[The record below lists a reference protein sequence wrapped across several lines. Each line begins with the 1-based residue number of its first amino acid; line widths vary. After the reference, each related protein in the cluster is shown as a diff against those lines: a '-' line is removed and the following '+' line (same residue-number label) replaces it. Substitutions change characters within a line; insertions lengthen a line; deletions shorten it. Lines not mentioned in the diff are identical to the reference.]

1 MAGVEKVKINMD
13 HMRWQM
19 TGALNHLG
27 RDLVALL
34 INLPEQERDDL
45 MAAFSELASYIGGLN
60 CMYMDND
67 PLFSDVSEK
76 VSVMDIYE
84 VMNNQD

>member
-1 MAGVEKVKINMD
+1 MD

-19 TGALNHLG
+19 TGALNHMG

-34 INLPEQERDDL
+34 IALPEHEREEMMEAFNDL
-45 MAAFSELASYIGGLN
+45 SGYVGGLN

-67 PLFSDVSEK
+67 PQFNDVSEK
-76 VSVMDIYE
+76 VEVMDIYE
-84 VMNNQD
+84 AVEKASAPESW